1 MSTAPKTDDLT
12 LPPLV
17 VLYDGVCGLCDK
29 TVQWLLDHDPQGRFH
44 FTPLQGETAAAL
56 RARHPEIPE
65 TLESV
70 LLVDSRGPMRTVSLR
85 SRAVFLTL
93 QELGGAWAILALL
106 RVFPAFLTDIGYRF
120 VASIRYRVW
129 GQLDACRLP
138 SPEERARFLP

>member
-1 MSTAPKTDDLT
+1 MNSAPKTDDLT

-29 TVQWLLDHDPQGRFH
+29 SVQWLLDHDPQGRFH

-56 RARHPEIPE
+56 RARHAEIPE
-65 TLESV
+65 TLESM
-70 LLVDSRGPMRTVSLR
+70 LLVDSRGPVRTVALR

-93 QELGGAWAILALL
+93 RELGGVWSWIALL
-106 RVFPAFLTDIGYRF
+106 RVFPAFLTDLGYRV

-129 GQLDACRLP
+129 GELDACRLP

>member
-1 MSTAPKTDDLT
+1 MNTAPKMDDLT

-29 TVQWLLDHDPQGRFH
+29 TVQWLLDHDPQGHFH

-70 LLVDSRGPMRTVSLR
+70 ILVDSRGPHRQVTLR
-85 SRAVFLTL
+85 SRAVFLML
-93 QELGGAWAILALL
+93 REIGGVWAWIGMF
-106 RVFPAFLTDIGYRF
+106 RVIPAFLTDLGYRA

-138 SPEERARFLP
+138 SPDERARFLP

>member
-1 MSTAPKTDDLT
+1 MNTASKTDDLT

-29 TVQWLLDHDPQGRFH
+29 TVQWLLDHDPQGHFH

-70 LLVDSRGPMRTVSLR
+70 ILVDSRGPHRQVTLR
-85 SRAVFLTL
+85 SRAVFLML
-93 QELGGAWAILALL
+93 REIGGVWAWIGMF
-106 RVFPAFLTDIGYRF
+106 RVIPAFLTDLGYRV
-120 VASIRYRVW
+120 VASIRYRE
-129 GQLDACRLP
+129 QPDAAELCR
-138 SPEERARFLP
+138 STEREIACCL

>member
-1 MSTAPKTDDLT
+1 MNAAPTKDDLD

-29 TVQWLLDHDPQGRFH
+29 VVQWLLDHDPQGRFH

-70 LLVDSRGPMRTVSLR
+70 ILVDSRGPARMVTLR
-85 SRAVFLTL
+85 SRAVLL
-93 QELGGAWAILALL
+93 MLRELGGVWSWVALF
-106 RVFPAFLTDIGYRF
+106 RVFPAFLTDLGYRV
-120 VASIRYRVW
+120 VAALRYRIW

-138 SPEERARFLP
+138 SPDERARFLP